1 MEMIVVVFAKLLEQ
15 MMNRMVLELIWM
27 VYGKMIRNEKEGLIR
42 WMSLVLIVKVL
53 VQKIG
58 EK

>member
-1 MEMIVVVFAKLLEQ
+1 MVVFAKLLEQ

-27 VYGKMIRNEKEGLIR
+27 LYGKMIRNEKEGLIR